1 MNKTSSLRLPL
12 CENGCDNSICVSGY
26 KEMIVFS
33 SWAND
38 KNTFLA
44 GGHLFNI
51 IVHGDK
57 YIILRDGS
65 INRLCGIEL
74 TKNGRECVVK

>member
-1 MNKTSSLRLPL
+1 
-12 CENGCDNSICVSGY
+12 
-26 KEMIVFS
+26 MIVLS